1 MSVLQPSQ
9 SPLETALA
17 KTMHEHWRVFLAEG
31 ILLVLLGFAAIV
43 VPLVAGLA
51 ATVFLGWLFLMAG
64 ILGLVATFRARGA
77 PGFGWALASAIAAV
91 IAGAILLWN
100 PFQGLITLTYVLIA
114 YFVADGVLMILLA
127 VTHRSELTGK
137 WEWMAANGVID
148 IILALIIVSG
158 LPNSLAWALGL
169 LVGID
174 MVFGGAS
181 LIAMAMA
188 ARRASSA
195 SGQI

>member
-9 SPLETALA
+9 SSLETALA
-17 KTMHEHWRVFLAEG
+17 KSMHDHWRVFLAEG
-31 ILLVLLGFAAIV
+31 ILLVVLGFAAIV

-64 ILGLVATFRARGA
+64 ILGLVATFRARAA

-91 IAGAILLWN
+91 IAGLLLLWN
-100 PFQGLITLTYVLIA
+100 PFQGLVTLTYVLIA
-114 YFVADGVLMILLA
+114 YFVADGVMMILLA
-127 VTHRSELTGK
+127 VTHRSEFSGK

-158 LPNSLAWALGL
+158 LPHSLAWALGL

-195 SGQI
+195 IS